1 MIQSQKCKNTINDIM
16 LTKGHAVQQKE
27 CVFWGEVVSR
37 SQGGAES
44 CWALKHRRGED
55 IL

>member
-1 MIQSQKCKNTINDIM
+1 MIQSQKCKNIINDIM
-16 LTKGHAVQQKE
+16 LTKGHAIQQE
-27 CVFWGEVVSR
+27 RVFWGEVVSR